1 MLRIKK
7 LDIFVLKSFLLL
19 FAGTF
24 FICLFIFMMQF
35 LWRYVDELVGKG
47 LEINVLAQFFFYSGL
62 TLIPLSLPLA
72 ILLAALMTFGNF
84 GERYELLSMKAAG
97 IPLLRIIRPV
107 VLFCVFLGGM
117 SFFFQNIIG
126 PRAQKQLWTLLV
138 SMKQKSPEVDIPEG
152 VFYSDIDGYN
162 IYVKHKDRKTGLLKD
177 ILIYNFSDGFENA
190 HIIWAAEGKL
200 ELTADKQHLFLH
212 LYNGEQFEN
221 LKSQSVISRNVPY
234 RRETFKEK
242 HTLIQFSSEF
252 NMVDGSF
259 LDRRSDIKN
268 MHEISV
274 AIDSLTTHADSV
286 GRSMYSDIMSTTY
299 RGAVLTPADSVKI
312 KTENIAVINTDSI
325 YNSMTSQEKLKVLHT
340 LIQFSSEFNMVDG
353 SFLDRRSDIKNMH
366 EISVAIDSL
375 TTHADSV
382 GRSMYSDI
390 MSTTYRGAVLTPA
403 DSVKIKTENIAVI
416 NTDSIYN
423 SMTSQEKLKV
433 LTTTENRVK
442 SLSTDWDMKSF
453 LTKDTDNSIRSHRSD
468 WHKKIT
474 LSLACIIFFFIGA
487 PLGAIIRKGGLG
499 MPVVISVLIFVIYY
513 IIDSG
518 ATRVAK
524 SGEMNIVLGTWMS
537 TIVLAP
543 LGAFFTYKSNKDSVV
558 FNLDVYAAFFRKLL
572 GIRQSRHMF
581 KKEVIIHTPEYAKD
595 IEILDEISKD
605 CQTYLETHRLKGM
618 PNYIQIFTNNKHDD
632 AIAEISKKME
642 ALIEELSNTKD
653 AVLLNL
659 MNNYPF
665 LSVKAHKSLFDN
677 RWLNLLFG
685 IIVPAGLLLYLNI
698 WRYRLRLEKDLRVII
713 KTNQSIIEQI
723 EKQQL
728 YLQK

>member
-97 IPLLRIIRPV
+97 IPLLRIIRSV

-162 IYVKHKDRKTGLLKD
+162 IYVKQKDRKTGMLKD
-177 ILIYNFSDGFENA
+177 VLIYNFSDGFENA

-242 HTLIQFSSEF
+242 HTLIKFSSEF

-274 AIDSLTTHADSV
+274 AIDSLTVHADSV

-299 RGAVLTPADSVKI
+299 RTPVLTPADSTKMKEERV
-312 KTENIAVINTDSI
+312 S
-325 YNSMTSQEKLKVLHT
+325 
-340 LIQFSSEFNMVDG
+340 
-353 SFLDRRSDIKNMH
+353 
-366 EISVAIDSL
+366 
-375 TTHADSV
+375 
-382 GRSMYSDI
+382 
-390 MSTTYRGAVLTPA
+390 
-403 DSVKIKTENIAVI
+403 VI

-433 LTTTENRVK
+433 LTTTGNRMS
-442 SLSTDWDMKSF
+442 SLASDWDMKSF
-453 LTKDTDNSIRSHRSD
+453 LTKDTDNNIRSHRSD

-558 FNLDVYAAFFRKLL
+558 FNIDVYAAFFRKLF
-572 GIRQSRHMF
+572 GIRQSRHLF
-581 KKEVIIHTPEYAKD
+581 KKEVIIHTPEYQED
-595 IEILDEISKD
+595 IEILEEISRD
-605 CQTYLETHRLKGM
+605 CTVYQENHRLKAM
-618 PNYIQIFTNNKHDD
+618 PNYVQIFTNNKHDE
-632 AIAEISKKME
+632 AIAEINKKME
-642 ALIEELSNTKD
+642 AVIEELSNTKD

-659 MNNYPF
+659 LNNYPF

-677 RWLNLLFG
+677 RWLNLLLG
-685 IIVPAGLLLYLNI
+685 IVIPAGLLLYLNI
-698 WRYRLRLEKDLRVII
+698 WRYRIRLDKDLRLII
-713 KTNQSIIEQI
+713 KNNQSIIEQI
-723 EKQQL
+723 RNQQL
-728 YLQK
+728 YLQ